1 MTQGNLKIN
10 DETVSVLIPETNLNL
25 KNDLVLLE
33 FPFFSISKN
42 PDTKIFRWASACGR
56 KTIEIH
62 PSSRGR
68 ATMDDSRILVFV
80 VSHLVQM
87 ANRGAGAPSRRL
99 QFRVG
104 DYLDFLGRT
113 AQGGKDKEEVEM
125 AMDRLAGTRVKTN
138 VWEST
143 GRTSENFGFI
153 ENWKIVEKNNTYGSA
168 VVDVKISEFTFEA
181 IQSFGVLTLCK
192 SYPQL
197 PPLARRIYEIGRKH
211 CGRQKNWKVAI
222 SLLHH
227 KSGSGSN
234 VHEFKRKLSEISKRG
249 TLGEYCV
256 WTEGSYVVFGKKEG

>member
-1 MTQGNLKIN
+1 MIRDNLKIT
-10 DETVSVLIPETNLNL
+10 DETVSVLIPDENLNL

-42 PDTKIFRWASACGR
+42 PDNKIFQWASACGR
-56 KTIEIH
+56 KTIEIL
-62 PSSRGR
+62 PSARGR

-80 VSHLVQM
+80 VSNLVQM
-87 ANRGAGAPSRRL
+87 ANRGAPSRRL
-99 QFRVG
+99 RFRVG

-113 AQGGKDKEEVEM
+113 AQGGKDKDEVEM

-143 GRTSENFGFI
+143 SRTSENFGFI
-153 ENWKIVEKNNTYGSA
+153 ENWKIVEKNNHYGTA
-168 VVDVKISEFTFEA
+168 VFDIKISEFTFQA

-211 CGRQKNWKVAI
+211 CGRQRNWKVAI

-227 KSGSGSN
+227 KSGSSSN
-234 VHEFKRKLSEISKRG
+234 IHEFKRKLSEISKRG

-256 WTEGSYVVFGKKEG
+256 WIEGSYVVFAREY

>member
-1 MTQGNLKIN
+1 MTQGTLKIP
-10 DETVSVLIPETNLNL
+10 DETVSVLIPDENLNL

-42 PDTKIFRWASACGR
+42 PDNKIFKWASACGR
-56 KTIEIH
+56 KTIEVL
-62 PSSRGR
+62 PSARGR

-125 AMDRLAGTRVKTN
+125 AMDRLAGTRIKTN

-168 VVDVKISEFTFEA
+168 VVDVKISEFTFQA
-181 IQSFGVLTLCK
+181 IQSFGVLTLSK

-197 PPLARRIYEIGRKH
+197 QPLARRIYEIGRKH
-211 CGRQKNWKVAI
+211 CGRKKYWKVTI
-222 SLLHH
+222 GLLHH
-227 KSGSGSN
+227 KSGSASN
-234 VHEFKRKLSEISKRG
+234 LYEFKRKVSEMSKRG
-249 TLGEYCV
+249 PLGEYSLGI
-256 WTEGSYVVFGKKEG
+256 EGSHVVFGKKEG